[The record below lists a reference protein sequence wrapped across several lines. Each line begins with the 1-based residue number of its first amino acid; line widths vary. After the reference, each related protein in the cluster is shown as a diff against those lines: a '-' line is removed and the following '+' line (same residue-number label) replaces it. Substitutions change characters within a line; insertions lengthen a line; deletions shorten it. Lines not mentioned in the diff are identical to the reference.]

1 MARDLKDYDQQI
13 ARLKIQVLEAT
24 TQLTE
29 LENEKQTY
37 LEQLE
42 RRRGYLSS
50 REILDLLET
59 RQGRLGSMA
68 TIKRWADNG
77 YLGDVT
83 DEREAFPLL
92 EGKQGNKRYLYPRDV
107 VLRFL
112 HDKGF
117 LSPAYEV
124 LDRVQLMTETGS
136 VWALVTAIQ
145 RDDHRFTYQVQ
156 LESSGDVLSSVA
168 EEFLSRP

>member
-1 MARDLKDYDQQI
+1 MARDMKDYDQQI

-24 TQLTE
+24 TQLAE

-37 LEQLE
+37 LEQL
-42 RRRGYLSS
+42 
-50 REILDLLET
+50 DLLET
-59 RQGRLGSMA
+59 RQGRIGSMA
-68 TIKRWADNG
+68 SIKRWADNG
-77 YLGDVT
+77 YLGDVI

-112 HDKGF
+112 HDKGL

-124 LDRVQLMTETGS
+124 LDRVQLMTAAGAA
-136 VWALVTAIQ
+136 WALVTAIE